1 MCEVGVFSSLLMAY
15 VQEMTVLYN
24 RFITMISQA
33 VEAVEAVLKMF
44 LDLNVFFIQNY

>member
-24 RFITMISQA
+24 RFITIISQA
-33 VEAVEAVLKMF
+33 VEAVLEMF